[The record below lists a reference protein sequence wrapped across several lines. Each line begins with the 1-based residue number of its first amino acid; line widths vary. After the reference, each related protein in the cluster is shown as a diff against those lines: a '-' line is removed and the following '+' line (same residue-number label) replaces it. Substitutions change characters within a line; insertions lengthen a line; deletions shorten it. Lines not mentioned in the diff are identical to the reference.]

1 MSSGIFV
8 KFSTFNGGSTDA
20 SYRNQ
25 FEAARIAWGVDNP
38 LTLGAGGIPGVGKST
53 PRVFDLK
60 LAYQVGF
67 TDIGLASAK
76 GTAIPTINIELVAL
90 AGGAAPKKILRF
102 DLTGTY
108 ITSFGLADDTGVG
121 DDLLTVTLAPSKVLW
136 SQFIYNPGGT
146 LTSTKTA
153 TFDFVRNTFS

>member
-8 KFSTFNGGSTDA
+8 NFSTFKGGSTNM
-20 SYRNQ
+20 SYRDQ
-25 FEAARIAWGVDNP
+25 FEATRVAWGVDVP
-38 LTLGAGGIPGVGKST
+38 FALSSGGSPTPGKST
-53 PRVFDLK
+53 PRAIELK

-76 GTAIPTINIELVAL
+76 GTVIPTINIELVAP
-90 AGGAAPKKILRF
+90 GGGVAPRKILRY
-102 DLTGTY
+102 DLTSTF

-121 DDLLTVTLAPSKVLW
+121 DDLLTVTLAPSKVVW
-136 SQFIYNPGGT
+136 SQFIYSAAGS

-153 TFDFVRNTFS
+153 TFDFKLNTFS